1 MKYQRRGDTMCPLD
15 IQKFRQDTTDGELYN
30 LEPRRSRKSHNHYF
44 ACIKTAFDNL
54 SEGQQAQFGSA
65 DNLRKFALIREGYSH
80 TQTYYADAPQEAA
93 RVATF
98 LRHGRDYAIVTV
110 TGSLV
115 TYNTAESQSMKALGK
130 KRFEA
135 SKDAVLSRLAH
146 MIGVDADTLRA
157 NAGASA

>member
-1 MKYQRRGDTMCPLD
+1 MTDTCPNCGTK
-15 IQKFRQDTTDGELYN
+15 IQ
-30 LEPRRSRKSHNHYF
+30 RSRESHSHFF
-44 ACIKTAFDNL
+44 ACVKTVWDNL
-54 SEGQQAQFGSA
+54 SDEQQKQFGSA
-65 DNLRKFALIREGYSH
+65 EALRKFALIREGYSH
-80 TQTYYADAPQEAA
+80 TQTYYADTLQEAT

-115 TYNTAESQSMKALGK
+115 TYNTAESQSMKAMGK

-146 MIGVDADTLRA
+146 MIGTDADTLRA
-157 NAGASA
+157 NAGRAA

>member
-1 MKYQRRGDTMCPLD
+1 MSVETCPKCGTK
-15 IQKFRQDTTDGELYN
+15 IQ
-30 LEPRRSRKSHNHYF
+30 RSRESHGHYF
-44 ACIKTAFDNL
+44 ACVTAAWDNL
-54 SEGQQAQFGSA
+54 TEEQQAQFGSA

-80 TQTYYADAPQEAA
+80 TQTYYADTPEEAA

-98 LRHGRDYAIVTV
+98 LRHGQDYAIVTV

-115 TYNTAESQSMKALGK
+115 TYNTAESQSMKAMGK

-135 SKDAVLSRLAH
+135 SKDAVLNRLAH

-157 NAGASA
+157 NAGRAA